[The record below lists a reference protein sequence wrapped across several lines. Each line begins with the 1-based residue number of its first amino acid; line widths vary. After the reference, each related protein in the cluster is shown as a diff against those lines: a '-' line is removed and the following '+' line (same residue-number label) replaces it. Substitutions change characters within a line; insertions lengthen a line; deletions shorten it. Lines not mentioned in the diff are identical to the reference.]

1 VYPPSR
7 VTAILTLRDV
17 SGSSNA
23 ALFDNDLVS
32 PGETLLPCGGA
43 QVRPGDT
50 RARRGHSQ
58 ASRKDELSSW
68 CRVPVTDSD
77 VPSSLHTASLA
88 DGDGAS
94 SLVATFVALVY
105 RDARLLQQ
113 VLPGDFSFP
122 TVSY

>member
-1 VYPPSR
+1 
-7 VTAILTLRDV
+7 V

-32 PGETLLPCGGA
+32 PGDALLPFGGA
-43 QVRPGDT
+43 HIRPGDT

-113 VLPGDFSFP
+113 VLQSDFSFP